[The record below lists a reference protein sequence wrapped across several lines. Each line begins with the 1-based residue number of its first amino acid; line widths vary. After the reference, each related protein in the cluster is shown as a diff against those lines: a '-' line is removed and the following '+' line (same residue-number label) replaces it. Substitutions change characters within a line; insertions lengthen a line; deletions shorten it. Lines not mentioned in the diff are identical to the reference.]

1 MGNFC
6 SCYEE
11 LLVEDELPPIVFF
24 DLEDLKNMGTTPRSP
39 EDKHLHRKYDDID
52 KDNSVFIFISHCW
65 KRGYKGAPGYDGRPH
80 PDTPNDDKLKLTI
93 QACEKWKKSLFPNME
108 KVYLWIDYGCIDQ
121 DASACLELKMLDKI
135 IQVCDIVLTPIYEN
149 PVGNWDDEIRRKGV
163 SNMFEQYGSP
173 DWNQGE
179 HSYLRRAWCRVEM
192 MYATNLP
199 LLERSEERKSKL
211 APILRQRRIHA
222 IYGSNEEKRNA
233 PPVILPPMNNSW
245 FDKYPPREGN
255 LSKET
260 DRKHVVKLEDNIRP
274 SIKRTEEKYEGDRN
288 EAGQMHGKGTYTYA
302 NGNLYEGDFVEDKV
316 HGKGTFTYANGNV
329 YEGDWVEDNMH
340 GKGTYTS
347 ADGSIAH
354 NGEWRNDE
362 PFGKSFPSLTGR
374 MSKEGHLIRNWKQRL
389 FQLEYGTLTYID
401 ESTQK
406 IQGSVYLKGYTV
418 TLEQPSTKGRPS
430 PGIRLRSKNPS
441 SKDLNLRFEDEQDR
455 ERWAQA
461 FRDSIQ
467 ACDSIV

>member
-6 SCYEE
+6 SCCEE

-24 DLEDLKNMGTTPRSP
+24 DLEDLKNLGTTPRSP

-80 PDTPNDDKLKLTI
+80 PDTPNNDKLKLTI

-149 PVGNWDDEIRRKGV
+149 PVGDWYDEILKKGV

-192 MYATNLP
+192 MYASNLP

-222 IYGSNEEKRNA
+222 IYGSNEEKRNL

-245 FDKYPPREGN
+245 FDKYPPRDGN
-255 LSKET
+255 LTKET
-260 DRKHVVKLEDNIRP
+260 DRVHVVVITP
-274 SIKRTEEKYEGDRN
+274 V
-288 EAGQMHGKGTYTYA
+288 
-302 NGNLYEGDFVEDKV
+302 DF
-316 HGKGTFTYANGNV
+316 
-329 YEGDWVEDNMH
+329 
-340 GKGTYTS
+340 
-347 ADGSIAH
+347 
-354 NGEWRNDE
+354 
-362 PFGKSFPSLTGR
+362 
-374 MSKEGHLIRNWKQRL
+374 
-389 FQLEYGTLTYID
+389 EYP
-401 ESTQK
+401 
-406 IQGSVYLKGYTV
+406 V
-418 TLEQPSTKGRPS
+418 T
-430 PGIRLRSKNPS
+430 
-441 SKDLNLRFEDEQDR
+441 
-455 ERWAQA
+455 
-461 FRDSIQ
+461 
-467 ACDSIV
+467 